1 MELRSNGWRRTRALA
16 LVAVV
21 ALLAGACGSGGN
33 GNKKSGSNGPVELT
47 LEDHQ
52 KPRVELVKKLLP
64 QFEQQMKAQ
73 GKQITVKLIE
83 GPAEDEAFKSKL
95 TLDYNSG
102 HAPDVTSIGAADAS
116 AFAASGYLL
125 DLTDR
130 LNGWDGWQHFY
141 KRLRD
146 EAVQPDGRVYYVPRE
161 ATIMQLWYR
170 QDILKAKGISTD
182 QPNSWQELLD
192 RARQA
197 KQAVGT
203 PPILF
208 PAGKQWGGG
217 TFGEGFVHLMLGTNS
232 KLYDTGQKKWIVRS
246 PGLTATLKFY
256 EQLTNEGLLP
266 VQPLLNPE
274 PWVQPKYKDF
284 PAGKL
289 LIETCGTWCW
299 SFDYGA
305 NGSAPIKDI
314 TKKVATWSFPT
325 ENGDGAPFVY
335 GAAGWTWS
343 VTQKSDHPDEAFELV
358 KWLASGQF
366 MAQNAVTI
374 GAAAPRDDLAQLK
387 PYSDQPQL
395 LAAEKQLANAR
406 SFPPPEG
413 TDKFQQAVADATEA
427 VISKKANADQ
437 AATMLANEAKQLLG
451 PDKVVEQ

>member
-1 MELRSNGWRRTRALA
+1 MRSSGWRRTRALA
-16 LVAVV
+16 SIAMV
-21 ALLAGACGSGGN
+21 ALLATACGSGG
-33 GNKKSGSNGPVELT
+33 GKKSSSGGPVELT

-52 KPRVELVKKLLP
+52 KPRVELLRKLLP
-64 QFEQQMKAQ
+64 KFEQAMTAQ
-73 GKQITVKLIE
+73 GKQIKVKLVE
-83 GPAEDEAFKSKL
+83 GPAEDGAFKSKL

-102 HAPDVTSIGAADAS
+102 NAPDVTSIGAADAS
-116 AFAASGYLL
+116 SFAASGYLL

-130 LNGWDGWQHFY
+130 LNSWPDWQHFY

-146 EAVQPDGRVYYVPRE
+146 EAVQPDGKVYYVPRE

-170 QDILKAKGISTD
+170 QDILKAKGISTE
-182 QPNSWQELLD
+182 QPKSWQELLE

-197 KQAVGT
+197 KQAVGS

-217 TFGEGFVHLMLGTNS
+217 TFGEGFIHLMLGTGS
-232 KLYDTGQKKWIVRS
+232 QLYDTQQKKWIVRS

-256 EQLTNEGLLP
+256 EQLTTEGLLP

-299 SFDYGA
+299 SFDYGQA
-305 NGSAPIKDI
+305 GAAPIKDI
-314 TKKVATWSFPT
+314 TRKVATWNFPT
-325 ENGDGAPFVY
+325 QNGDGEPFAY
-335 GAAGWTWS
+335 GATGWAWS
-343 VTQKSDHPDEAFELV
+343 VTEKTKHPDEAFELV
-358 KWLASGQF
+358 KWLAGGEAI
-366 MAQNAVTI
+366 AQNAVTI
-374 GAAAPRDDLAQLK
+374 GAAAPRDDLGGVK

-395 LAAEKQLANAR
+395 LLAEKQLANAR

-413 TDKFQQAVADATEA
+413 IDKIQQVVADATEA
-427 VISKKANADQ
+427 VISKRMTGDQ
-437 AATMLANEAKQLLG
+437 AAAMLADKAKQLLG
-451 PDKVVEQ
+451 PDKILEQ

>member
-1 MELRSNGWRRTRALA
+1 MRSSGWRRTRALA
-16 LVAVV
+16 LVAMV
-21 ALLAGACGSGGN
+21 ALLAAACGSGG
-33 GNKKSGSNGPVELT
+33 GGSKGSSGGGPVELT

-52 KPRVELVKKLLP
+52 KPRVDLLRKLLP
-64 QFEQQMKAQ
+64 RFEQAMTAQ
-73 GKQITVKLIE
+73 GKQIKVKLVE
-83 GPAEDEAFKSKL
+83 GPAEDEPFKSKL

-102 HAPDVTSIGAADAS
+102 NAPDVTSIGAADAS
-116 AFAASGYLL
+116 NFAASGYLL

-130 LNGWDGWQHFY
+130 LNGWADWQHFY

-170 QDILKAKGISTD
+170 QDILKANGISTA
-182 QPNSWQELLD
+182 QPKSWQELLD

-197 KQAVGT
+197 KQAVGS

-217 TFGEGFVHLMLGTNS
+217 TFGEGFIHLMLGTS
-232 KLYDTGQKKWIVRS
+232 SQLYDTQQKKWIVRS

-256 EQLTNEGLLP
+256 EQLTTEGLLP

-305 NGSAPIKDI
+305 KGTAPIKDI
-314 TKKVATWSFPT
+314 TKKVATWNFPT
-325 ENGDGAPFVY
+325 EKGDGEPFAY
-335 GAAGWTWS
+335 GATGWTWS
-343 VTQKSDHPDEAFELV
+343 VTAKTKHPDEAFELV
-358 KWLASGQF
+358 KWLGSGEF

-374 GAAAPRDDLAQLK
+374 GAAAPRDDLGGVK
-387 PYSDQPQL
+387 PYSEEPQL
-395 LAAEKQLANAR
+395 LLAEKQLASAR

-413 TDKFQQAVADATEA
+413 TDKIQQLVADATEA
-427 VISKKANADQ
+427 VISKRMTGDQ
-437 AATMLANEAKQLLG
+437 AATDLANKAKQLLG
-451 PDKVVEQ
+451 PDKIMEQ

>member
-1 MELRSNGWRRTRALA
+1 MRSSGWRRTRALA
-16 LVAVV
+16 LVAMV
-21 ALLAGACGSGGN
+21 ALLAAACGSGG
-33 GNKKSGSNGPVELT
+33 GGSKGSSGGGPVELT

-52 KPRVELVKKLLP
+52 KPRVDLLRKLLP
-64 QFEQQMKAQ
+64 RFEQAMTAQ
-73 GKQITVKLIE
+73 GKQIKVKLVE
-83 GPAEDEAFKSKL
+83 GPAEDEPFKSKL

-102 HAPDVTSIGAADAS
+102 NAPDVTSIGAADAS
-116 AFAASGYLL
+116 NFAASGYLL

-130 LNGWDGWQHFY
+130 LNGWADWQHFY

-170 QDILKAKGISTD
+170 QDILKANGISTA
-182 QPNSWQELLD
+182 QPKSWQELLE

-197 KQAVGT
+197 KQAVGS

-217 TFGEGFVHLMLGTNS
+217 TFGEGFIHLMLGTS
-232 KLYDTGQKKWIVRS
+232 SQLYDTQQKKWIVRS

-256 EQLTNEGLLP
+256 EQLTTEGLLP

-305 NGSAPIKDI
+305 KGTAPIKDI
-314 TKKVATWSFPT
+314 TKKVATWNFPT
-325 ENGDGAPFVY
+325 QNGDGAPFAY
-335 GAAGWTWS
+335 GATGWAWVVSGKT
-343 VTQKSDHPDEAFELV
+343 KHPDEAFELV
-358 KWLASGQF
+358 KWLGSGEF

-374 GAAAPRDDLAQLK
+374 GAAAPRDDLGGVK
-387 PYSDQPQL
+387 PYSEEPQL
-395 LAAEKQLANAR
+395 LLAEKQLANAR

-413 TDKFQQAVADATEA
+413 TDKIQQLVANATEA
-427 VISKKANADQ
+427 VISKRMTGDQ
-437 AATMLANEAKQLLG
+437 AAADLANKAKQLLG
-451 PDKVVEQ
+451 PDKVMEQ

>member
-1 MELRSNGWRRTRALA
+1 MRSSSSRRWKALA
-16 LVAVV
+16 WIAVI
-21 ALLAGACGSGGN
+21 ALSVTACDSGGDN
-33 GNKKSGSNGPVELT
+33 GSEGEKTGGPVELT

-52 KPRVELVKKLLP
+52 KPRVELLRKLLP
-64 QFEQQMKAQ
+64 TFEKEMAAK

-83 GPAEDEAFKSKL
+83 GPAEDGAFKSKL
-95 TLDYNSG
+95 TLDYNAG
-102 HAPDVTSIGAADAS
+102 NAPDVTSIGAADAS
-116 AFAASGYLL
+116 TFAASGYLL

-130 LNGWDGWQHFY
+130 LNGWAEWQRFY

-146 EAVQPDGRVYYVPRE
+146 EAVQPDGKVYYVPRE

-170 QDILKAKGISTD
+170 QDILKAKGISTE
-182 QPNSWQELLD
+182 QPNSWQELLE

-197 KQAVGT
+197 KQAVGS

-217 TFGEGFVHLMLGTNS
+217 TFGEGFIHLMLGTGS
-232 KLYDTGQKKWIVRS
+232 QLYDIQQKKWVVRS
-246 PGLTATLKFY
+246 PGLTATLQFY
-256 EQLTNEGLLP
+256 EQLAKEDLLP

-299 SFDYGA
+299 FFDYGPK
-305 NGSAPIKDI
+305 GSAPIKDL
-314 TKKVATWSFPT
+314 TKRVATWNFPT
-325 ENGDGAPFVY
+325 QNGDSPPFAY
-335 GAAGWTWS
+335 GSTGWAWA
-343 VTQKSDHPDEAFELV
+343 VTGKTQHPDEAFELV
-358 KWLASGQF
+358 KWLASGEA

-374 GAAAPRDDLAQLK
+374 GAASPRDDLADVA
-387 PYSDQPQL
+387 PSSEEPEL
-395 LAAEKQLANAR
+395 LSAEKQLSGAR

-413 TDKFQQAVADATEA
+413 TDKIMQVVADATEA
-427 VISKKANADQ
+427 VITKRMTGEQAAGQLADQ
-437 AATMLANEAKQLLG
+437 AKQLLG

>member
-1 MELRSNGWRRTRALA
+1 MRSGSSRRWQALA
-16 LVAVV
+16 WIAVI
-21 ALLAGACGSGGN
+21 ALLAAACQSGGD
-33 GNKKSGSNGPVELT
+33 GSSGGEKTSGPVELT

-52 KPRVELVKKLLP
+52 KPRVELLRKLLP
-64 QFEQQMKAQ
+64 KFEQEMAAK
-73 GKQITVKLIE
+73 GRQIKVKLIE
-83 GPAEDEAFKSKL
+83 GPAEDGAFKSKL

-102 HAPDVTSIGAADAS
+102 NAPDVTSIGAADAS
-116 AFAASGYLL
+116 TFAASGYLL

-130 LNGWDGWQHFY
+130 LNSWPDWQHFY

-146 EAVQPDGRVYYVPRE
+146 EAVQPDGKVYYVPRE

-170 QDILKAKGISTD
+170 QDILKAKGISVE
-182 QPNSWQELLD
+182 QPNSWAELVE

-197 KQAVGT
+197 KQAVGS

-217 TFGEGFVHLMLGTNS
+217 TFGEGFIHLMLGTGS
-232 KLYDTGQKKWIVRS
+232 QLYDTQQKKWVVRS

-256 EQLTNEGLLP
+256 EQLATEDLLP

-299 SFDYGA
+299 SFDYGP
-305 NGSAPIKDI
+305 NGTAPIKDI
-314 TKKVATWSFPT
+314 SKRVATWNFPT
-325 ENGDGAPFVY
+325 QNGDGPPFAY
-335 GAAGWTWS
+335 GSTGWAWA
-343 VTQKSDHPDEAFELV
+343 VTAKTKYPDETFELV
-358 KWLASGQF
+358 KWLAGGEP
-366 MAQNAVTI
+366 MAQHAVTI
-374 GAAAPRDDLAQLK
+374 GAAAPRDDLAGVK
-387 PYSDQPQL
+387 PYSQDPQL
-395 LAAEKQLANAR
+395 LLAEKQLSGAR

-413 TDKFQQAVADATEA
+413 TDKIMQVVADATEA
-427 VISKKANADQ
+427 VITKRMTGDQ
-437 AATMLANEAKQLLG
+437 AAAKLADQAKQLLG

>member
-1 MELRSNGWRRTRALA
+1 MRSSSSRRWQALA
-16 LVAVV
+16 WIAVI
-21 ALLAGACGSGGN
+21 ALLAAACQSGGD
-33 GNKKSGSNGPVELT
+33 KSSEGEKSSGPVELT

-52 KPRVELVKKLLP
+52 KPRVELLRKLLP
-64 QFEQQMKAQ
+64 KFEQDMAAK
-73 GKQITVKLIE
+73 GRQIKVKLIE
-83 GPAEDEAFKSKL
+83 GPAEDGAFKSKL

-102 HAPDVTSIGAADAS
+102 NAPDVTSIGAADAS
-116 AFAASGYLL
+116 TFAASGYLL

-130 LNGWDGWQHFY
+130 LNSWPDWQRFY

-170 QDILKAKGISTD
+170 QDILKAKGISTE
-182 QPNSWQELLD
+182 QPNSWQELLE

-197 KQAVGT
+197 KQAVGS

-217 TFGEGFVHLMLGTNS
+217 TFGEGFIHLMLGTGS
-232 KLYDTGQKKWIVRS
+232 QLYDTQQKKWVVRS
-246 PGLTATLKFY
+246 PGLTATLQFY
-256 EQLTNEGLLP
+256 EQLVKEDLLP

-305 NGSAPIKDI
+305 NGTAPIKDI
-314 TKKVATWSFPT
+314 SKRVATWNFPT
-325 ENGDGAPFVY
+325 QNGDGPPFAY
-335 GAAGWTWS
+335 GSTGWAWA
-343 VTQKSDHPDEAFELV
+343 VTAKTKYPDEALELV
-358 KWLASGQF
+358 KWLAGGEP
-366 MAQNAVTI
+366 MAQHAVTI
-374 GAAAPRDDLAQLK
+374 GAAAPRDDLASVK
-387 PYSDQPQL
+387 PYSEDPHL
-395 LAAEKQLANAR
+395 LLAEKQLSGAR

-413 TDKFQQAVADATEA
+413 TDKIMQVVADATEA
-427 VISKKANADQ
+427 VITKRMTGDQ
-437 AATMLANEAKQLLG
+437 AAGMLADKAKELLG

>member
-1 MELRSNGWRRTRALA
+1 MRSSGWSRLRAVAS
-16 LVAVV
+16 VAVV
-21 ALLAGACGSGGN
+21 ALLAAACGSGG
-33 GNKKSGSNGPVELT
+33 GDKKSSGGPVELT

-52 KPRVELVKKLLP
+52 KPRVELVRKLLP
-64 QFEQQMKAQ
+64 KFEQEMAAK
-73 GKQITVKLIE
+73 GKQIKVKLVE
-83 GPAEDEAFKSKL
+83 GPAEDEPFKSKL

-102 HAPDVTSIGAADAS
+102 NAPDVTSIGAADAS
-116 AFAASGYLL
+116 NFAASGYLL
-125 DLTDR
+125 DLTER
-130 LNGWDGWQHFY
+130 LNGWPDWQHFY

-146 EAVQPDGRVYYVPRE
+146 EAVQADGKVYYVPRE

-170 QDILKAKGISTD
+170 QDILKAKGISTT
-182 QPNSWQELLD
+182 QPNSWQELLE

-197 KQAVGT
+197 KQAVGS

-217 TFGEGFVHLMLGTNS
+217 TFGEGFIHLMLGTS
-232 KLYDTGQKKWIVRS
+232 SQLYDTQQKKWVVRS

-256 EQLTNEGLLP
+256 EQLTTEGLLP

-305 NGSAPIKDI
+305 NGTAPIKDI
-314 TKKVATWSFPT
+314 TRRVATWNFPT
-325 ENGDGAPFVY
+325 QNGDGPPFAY
-335 GAAGWTWS
+335 GATGWAWA
-343 VTQKSDHPDEAFELV
+343 VTEKTKHPDEAFELV
-358 KWLASGQF
+358 KWLAGGEF

-374 GAAAPRDDLAQLK
+374 GAAAPRDDLAGVK
-387 PYSDQPQL
+387 PYGDQPQL
-395 LAAEKQLANAR
+395 LLAEKQLAGAR

-413 TDKFQQAVADATEA
+413 TDKMQQVIADATEA
-427 VISKKANADQ
+427 VISKRMSGDQ
-437 AATMLANEAKQLLG
+437 AAGMLADKAKQLLG
-451 PDKVVEQ
+451 PDKIVEQ

>member
-1 MELRSNGWRRTRALA
+1 MRSSSSRRWKALA
-16 LVAVV
+16 WIAVI
-21 ALLAGACGSGGN
+21 ALSVTACDSGGDN
-33 GNKKSGSNGPVELT
+33 GSEGEKTGGPVELT

-52 KPRVELVKKLLP
+52 KPRVELLRKLLP
-64 QFEQQMKAQ
+64 KFEQEMAAK
-73 GKQITVKLIE
+73 GRQITVKLIE
-83 GPAEDEAFKSKL
+83 GPAEDGAFKSKL
-95 TLDYNSG
+95 TLDYNAG
-102 HAPDVTSIGAADAS
+102 NAPDVTSIGAADAS
-116 AFAASGYLL
+116 TFAASGYLL

-130 LNGWDGWQHFY
+130 LNGWAEWQRFY

-170 QDILKAKGISTD
+170 QDILKAKGISTE
-182 QPNSWQELLD
+182 QPNSWQELVE

-197 KQAVGT
+197 KQAVGS

-217 TFGEGFVHLMLGTNS
+217 TFGEGFIHLMLGTGS
-232 KLYDTGQKKWIVRS
+232 QLYDTQQKKWIVRS

-299 SFDYGA
+299 FFDYGPK
-305 NGSAPIKDI
+305 GSAPIKDL
-314 TKKVATWSFPT
+314 TKRVATWNFPT
-325 ENGDGAPFVY
+325 QNGDSPPFAY
-335 GAAGWTWS
+335 GSTGWAWA
-343 VTQKSDHPDEAFELV
+343 VTGKTQHPDEAFELV
-358 KWLASGQF
+358 KWLASGEA

-374 GAAAPRDDLAQLK
+374 GAASPRDDLADVA
-387 PYSDQPQL
+387 PYSEEPEL
-395 LAAEKQLANAR
+395 LSAEKQLSGAR

-413 TDKFQQAVADATEA
+413 TDKIMQVVADATEA
-427 VISKKANADQ
+427 VITKRMTGEQAAGQLADQ
-437 AATMLANEAKQLLG
+437 AKQLLG

>member
-1 MELRSNGWRRTRALA
+1 MRSSGLRLMRALA
-16 LVAVV
+16 WVV
-21 ALLAGACGSGGN
+21 VVVLLAAACGSGG
-33 GNKKSGSNGPVELT
+33 KKGSSGGPVQLT

-52 KPRVELVKKLLP
+52 KPRTELLRKLLP
-64 QFEQQMKAQ
+64 KFEQAMTAQ
-73 GKQITVKLIE
+73 GKKIKVKLIE
-83 GPAEDEAFKSKL
+83 GPAEDEPFKSKL

-102 HAPDVTSIGAADAS
+102 NAPDVTSIGAADATS
-116 AFAASGYLL
+116 FAASGYLL

-130 LNGWDGWQHFY
+130 LNGWPDWQHFY

-146 EAVQPDGRVYYVPRE
+146 EAVQPDGKVHYVPRE

-170 QDILKAKGISTD
+170 QDILKAKGISTA
-182 QPNSWQELLD
+182 QPKSWQELLE

-217 TFGEGFVHLMLGTNS
+217 TFGEGFIHLMLGTS
-232 KLYDTGQKKWIVRS
+232 SQLYDTQQKKWIVRS
-246 PGLTATLKFY
+246 PGLTSTLKFY
-256 EQLTNEGLLP
+256 EQLTTEGLLP

-299 SFDYGA
+299 SFDYGS
-305 NGSAPIKDI
+305 GGTAPIKDI
-314 TKKVATWSFPT
+314 TKKVATWNFPSQ
-325 ENGDGAPFVY
+325 NGDGEPFAY
-335 GAAGWTWS
+335 GATGWAWA
-343 VTQKSDHPDEAFELV
+343 VTEKTKHPDEAFELV
-358 KWLASGQF
+358 KWLASGEA

-374 GAAAPRDDLAQLK
+374 GAAAPRDDLSGVK

-395 LAAEKQLANAR
+395 LLAEKQLANAR

-413 TDKFQQAVADATEA
+413 TDKIQQVVADATEA
-427 VISKKANADQ
+427 VISKRMTGDQ
-437 AATMLANEAKQLLG
+437 AASMLADKAKQLLG
-451 PDKVVEQ
+451 PDKIVEQ